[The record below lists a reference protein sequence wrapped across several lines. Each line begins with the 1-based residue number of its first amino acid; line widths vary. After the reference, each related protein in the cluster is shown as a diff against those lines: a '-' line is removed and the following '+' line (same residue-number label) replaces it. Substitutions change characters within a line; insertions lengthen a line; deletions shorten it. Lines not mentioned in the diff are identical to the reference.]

1 MGALGKAGVSSAM
14 VTADYFLPYRV
25 KRQLWKSMLTIDLFQ
40 AWMLR
45 GAARRGVRDHRPRAI
60 LYATSHSALL
70 QPRRRSVG
78 RVGIRFDAPARLSR
92 QGRGFAIEHWLERR
106 QFERARILAPVGVSL
121 DPSIASILPE
131 NSSVVPLPIPIE
143 SGPTTG
149 QSRIRERIVVAYAAS
164 PHKKGLDRILQAWSR
179 VAQGDRRLVIT
190 GIARDAGRGYLRERG
205 IPEPAGIEWR
215 GRLSLAEHRALTS
228 RAEIYVAASRFEDYG
243 LAQLEALA
251 DGSILVTAPSPGPFV
266 ALPIARELDPRLVAD
281 GDGADDLA
289 RALQAAFDMTDE
301 ERTEYRGRAGILL
314 RPFSADS
321 LEQRV
326 RDELLPALLSEAG
339 S

>member
-1 MGALGKAGVSSAM
+1 M
-14 VTADYFLPYRV
+14 
-25 KRQLWKSMLTIDLFQ
+25 
-40 AWMLR
+40 
-45 GAARRGVRDHRPRAI
+45 
-60 LYATSHSALL
+60 
-70 QPRRRSVG
+70 
-78 RVGIRFDAPARLSR
+78 
-92 QGRGFAIEHWLERR
+92 
-106 QFERARILAPVGVSL
+106 
-121 DPSIASILPE
+121 
-131 NSSVVPLPIPIE
+131 VPLPIPIE

-190 GIARDAGRGYLRERG
+190 GIARDAGRGYLRERV